1 MALSHQE
8 DREAEASK
16 HRPPEPGSPKNP
28 AADVF
33 AGLFVP
39 TISYRPVERFREEAA
54 ALLPKAD
61 ASKLIK
67 LCQSASAPRVSFE
80 TTEREAA

>member
-1 MALSHQE
+1 MIKEL
-8 DREAEASK
+8 AS
-16 HRPPEPGSPKNP
+16 G
-28 AADVF
+28 VF
-33 AGLFVP
+33 TRLFVP
-39 TISYRPVERFREEAA
+39 TISYRPAERFREEAA

-61 ASKLIK
+61 ANRLIN